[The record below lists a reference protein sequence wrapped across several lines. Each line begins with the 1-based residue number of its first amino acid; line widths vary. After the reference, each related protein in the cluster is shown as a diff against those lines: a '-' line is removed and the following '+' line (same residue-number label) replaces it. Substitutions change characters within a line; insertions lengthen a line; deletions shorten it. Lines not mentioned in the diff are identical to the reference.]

1 MANTSGIRAGQ
12 AFVELFADDRA
23 LVRGL
28 RQAQQK
34 LAAFGQSVRAIG
46 AGFTALGAG
55 IVAPL
60 SLAAKSFA
68 DTGSKLNDMSA
79 RTGLSVEALSEL
91 SFAAQQSGSSLEDV
105 EKSIRIMQRTV
116 VAAANGSNTAAE
128 ALQDLGLSA
137 RDLAGQSPET
147 QFTAL
152 TDALRNIPDPT
163 RRSAAAMAVF
173 GRSGTALI
181 PMIKDLAA
189 LRSEARAIGA
199 VMTSKQASAADELG
213 DAFDRIKASLQ
224 GVVNAVGAALLPVLA
239 ELAATVL
246 RFVVGLGAWVGRN
259 QELVV
264 TLFTAGAAILGIGT
278 TLIGLGIAAS
288 GLSAGLGLL
297 ATVVSTVGTAIAALA
312 TIIGAL
318 LTPIGA
324 VIAGVATLGA
334 FLVTQTQTGQQ
345 ALRLLG
351 SGFQT
356 LKDDAVTAW
365 GGIADAL
372 SGGDIGAAAAIVWA
386 LLKLEWVRGT
396 TFLLNLWDSAVA
408 GFAQIF
414 AQEWFGIQEIFL
426 VVVNGIASSWDAVVV
441 SITKL
446 WNNAVGF
453 IATKLATLLE
463 LIGLADEGVDLLI
476 EEETIQK
483 NRTIDD
489 DRGRQSRGRE
499 EEVQSMDDLR
509 TGTVANIAQELAD
522 KVQERDAGVEGAR
535 AALDAARDEA
545 RKTRTASEQIILRP
559 DVTTPTQVVIPN
571 IDALRS
577 SIDSIPDTLVTE
589 TQKLD
594 VSGSFAATAIGQI
607 GIGGT
612 AGERTAKATEDTA
625 RNTNRIAQAL
635 EDNEAVFG

>member
-1 MANTSGIRAGQ
+1 MANASGIRAGQ

-34 LAAFGQSVRAIG
+34 IAAFGKSVRAIG
-46 AGFTALGAG
+46 AGFAALGAG

-137 RDLAGQSPET
+137 RDLAGQSPEA
-147 QFTAL
+147 QFTAI

-163 RRSAAAMAVF
+163 RQSAAAMAVF

-189 LRSEARAIGA
+189 LRIEARAIGA
-199 VMTSKQASAADELG
+199 VMTTKQATVADELG
-213 DAFDRIKASLQ
+213 DAFDRIKASLH
-224 GVVNAVGAALLPVLA
+224 GVVNAVGAALAPTLTA
-239 ELAATVL
+239 LAANVL
-246 RFVVGLGAWVGRN
+246 RFVVGLGEWISRN
-259 QELVV
+259 EALVV
-264 TLFTAGAAILGIGT
+264 VLSGAGVAILGVGGA
-278 TLIGLGIAAS
+278 LIGLGIAAS
-288 GLSAGLGLL
+288 GLSAGLGVL
-297 ATVVSTVGTAIAALA
+297 ATLVSAAGTAIAALA
-312 TIIGAL
+312 TIMGAL

-324 VIAGVATLGA
+324 VIAGVVTLGA
-334 FLVTQTQTGQQ
+334 FLVTQSQTGQQ
-345 ALRLLG
+345 ALRMLG
-351 SGFQT
+351 DGFRT
-356 LKDDAVTAW
+356 LEDDAVTAW

-372 SGGDIGAAAAIVWA
+372 AAGDIGAAAAIVWA

-396 TFLLNLWDSAVA
+396 SFLLNLWDSAIA

-414 AQEWFGIQEIFL
+414 AHTWFGIQEVFF
-426 VVVNGIASSWDAVVV
+426 VVVNGIANAWDSVVA

-453 IATKLATLLE
+453 IASKLATLLE
-463 LIGLADEGVDLLI
+463 LVGLADEGVDLLI
-476 EEETIQK
+476 EEETVQK
-483 NRTIDD
+483 NRSIDD
-489 DRGRQSRGRE
+489 ERGRRSQGRE
-499 EEVQSMDDLR
+499 KSVESMDDLR
-509 TGTVANIAQELAD
+509 RGIVANIAQDLAD
-522 KVQERDAGVEGAR
+522 KVQERDAGVEEAR
-535 AALDAARDEA
+535 AALDAARAEA
-545 RKTRTASEQIILRP
+545 RKARTASEQRILRP
-559 DVTTPTQVVIPN
+559 DAMAPTEVIIP
-571 IDALRS
+571 DLDRLRS
-577 SIDSIPDTLVTE
+577 SIDSIPDTLMTE